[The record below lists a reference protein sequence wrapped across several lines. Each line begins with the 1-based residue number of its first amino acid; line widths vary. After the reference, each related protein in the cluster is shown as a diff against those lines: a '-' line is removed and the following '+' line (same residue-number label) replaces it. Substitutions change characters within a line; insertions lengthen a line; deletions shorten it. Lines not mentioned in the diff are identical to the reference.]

1 MSNEATPTAE
11 KILSNDRTAHRAAIK
26 ERIIAAVSA
35 AGTTAYQLYPLV
47 NDTSDN
53 GEAGPG
59 NYDYGLSYP
68 TFLRTCNPN
77 YPNICNLDCCLA
89 IARYLHL
96 PLEWLFAPPEE
107 KIQGVPSKMIT
118 YPTQPFDYLKNP
130 QYFGTFHG
138 YMHSLNIDHADLESF
153 TLSINEYGAKL
164 RISSYI
170 KKSSHKVQDDPVEL
184 TGTPIL
190 ANDENVYI
198 VMTNHEGN
206 FVILSFSY
214 QTYTKRDM
222 YFRRGALLASG
233 RGPMKN
239 PIIQSFVLFDQDIS
253 EMEKDFLP
261 GLLLLS
267 DRDFHISAAKVSE
280 VMEKENIVNKVLS
293 EVKQHL
299 EAEPYY
305 VIRDESMLSY
315 DNERISKEEILT
327 ALLLLKGEASDAKHI
342 CFPNQTPYAK
352 FSLNLQKAHTPK

>member
-11 KILSNDRTAHRAAIK
+11 KIISNDRTAHRAAIK
-26 ERIIAAVSA
+26 ERIIAAVKE

-53 GEAGPG
+53 GEVSPG

-68 TFLRTCNPN
+68 TFLRTCNPD

-107 KIQGVPSKMIT
+107 EIQGVPSKMIA
-118 YPTQPFDYLKNP
+118 YPTEPFGYLKNP

-138 YMHSLNIDHADLESF
+138 YMHSLNIEHKDIESF
-153 TLSINEYGAKL
+153 TLTIDEYGAKL
-164 RISSYI
+164 QILSYI
-170 KKSSHKVQDDPVEL
+170 KKSGHKTQDDTVVL

-190 ANDENVYI
+190 ANEENVYI
-198 VMTNHEGN
+198 VLTNHEGN

-253 EMEKDFLP
+253 SIEKDYLP

-267 DRDFHISAAKVSE
+267 DRDFHISAANVSE
-280 VMEKENIVNKVLS
+280 IMEEDEIVKTVFS
-293 EVKQHL
+293 AIQQHF
-299 EAEPYY
+299 ESQPYY
-305 VIRDESMLSY
+305 VIRDESFLSY
-315 DNERISKEEILT
+315 DNDHISKDDLLT
-327 ALLLLKGEASDAKHI
+327 ALLLLKSKASDAKRI

-352 FSLNLQKAHTPK
+352 FSLSLQKEHNPK